1 MDHQASAS
9 SMFTQSQGDETV
21 RYSKEEWEQHRPVI
35 QGMYPLNGMNARGIV
50 AFLKDRGFVVT

>member
-1 MDHQASAS
+1 
-9 SMFTQSQGDETV
+9 MFTQSQGDETV